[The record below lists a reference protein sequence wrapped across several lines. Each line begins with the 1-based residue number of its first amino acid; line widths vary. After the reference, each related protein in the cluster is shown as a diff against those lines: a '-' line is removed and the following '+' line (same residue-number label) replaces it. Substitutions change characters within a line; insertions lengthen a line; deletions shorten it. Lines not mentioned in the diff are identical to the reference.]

1 MEEKK
6 KIYEKLTCG
15 TEQMKEKIMQ
25 FDQINKDYHMISALL
40 REKEEFLSS
49 DKRIAKIKNTIKTIK
64 VYKLSISNMIIH
76 YNLIE

>member
-6 KIYEKLTCG
+6 KIYEKLTFG

-25 FDQINKDYHMISALL
+25 FDQINKDYHVLSALL

-64 VYKLSISNMIIH
+64 VNNLSINSMIIH
-76 YNLIE
+76 CNHIE